1 MKFLKRMAAFCAAAM
16 LTGSAALAQEYDAQ
30 QAKSWMEQFA
40 QALSQLAPV
49 NDPAQTLD
57 PARPGEYLQEYEF
70 GTVQAATSG
79 KPTAAQIEEIDVS
92 TAQVTDARGI
102 RVGMTLNEALNGLS
116 IPQTE
121 ANLAVLNTQEAGV
134 GWCWA
139 YLGEGVV
146 YGVEWLTYDLTE
158 PVTEYTLTYVIDGDT
173 VSGIRVK
180 AAASTRA
187 QAEAGL
193 ATAQEI
199 ADKQREH
206 GGADGQRCGHVRRR
220 GFNSERKPGAWR
232 GSLCAGAGAWRA
244 ERGADASRRAADA
257 FCCMTAR
264 RCSWGW
270 MKRRARRSCSA

>member
-1 MKFLKRMAAFCAAAM
+1 M
-16 LTGSAALAQEYDAQ
+16 
-30 QAKSWMEQFA
+30 
-40 QALSQLAPV
+40 
-49 NDPAQTLD
+49 
-57 PARPGEYLQEYEF
+57 QEYEF

-139 YLGEGVV
+139 YLGESGV

-199 ADKQREH
+199 ADKQRSS
-206 GGADGQRCGHVRRR
+206 AVLTAS

-244 ERGADASRRAADA
+244 ERGADASGGRR
-257 FCCMTAR
+257 TH
-264 RCSWGW
+264 
-270 MKRRARRSCSA
+270 SAV

>member
-1 MKFLKRMAAFCAAAM
+1 M
-16 LTGSAALAQEYDAQ
+16 
-30 QAKSWMEQFA
+30 
-40 QALSQLAPV
+40 
-49 NDPAQTLD
+49 
-57 PARPGEYLQEYEF
+57 
-70 GTVQAATSG
+70 
-79 KPTAAQIEEIDVS
+79 
-92 TAQVTDARGI
+92 
-102 RVGMTLNEALNGLS
+102 
-116 IPQTE
+116 
-121 ANLAVLNTQEAGV
+121 LNTQEAGV

-139 YLGEGVV
+139 YLGEGGV

-199 ADKQREH
+199 ADKQRSTAVLTASDAAMFGEEDLTVNESRVL
-206 GGADGQRCGHVRRR
+206 GAEAYALVQALGEPTRCRRFR
-220 GFNSERKPGAWR
+220 Q
-232 GSLCAGAGAWRA
+232 
-244 ERGADASRRAADA
+244 AADA